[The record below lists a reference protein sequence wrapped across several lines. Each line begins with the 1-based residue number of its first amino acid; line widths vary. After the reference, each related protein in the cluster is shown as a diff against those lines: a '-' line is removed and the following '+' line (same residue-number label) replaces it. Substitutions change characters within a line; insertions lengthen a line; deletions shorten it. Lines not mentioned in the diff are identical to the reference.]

1 MQSGWLRW
9 VAMVAVTRLCD
20 EKQQDALLLICANV
34 KVSVLEHIEQEAI
47 TQHELAGNG
56 RNIDRDGDCSIEI
69 KRIKGLA
76 LWTLKGIKVLEA
88 L

>member
-1 MQSGWLRW
+1 MSWLE
-9 VAMVAVTRLCD
+9 MGD
-20 EKQQDALLLICANV
+20 
-34 KVSVLEHIEQEAI
+34 
-47 TQHELAGNG
+47 G
-56 RNIDRDGDCSIEI
+56 DGDCSIEI